1 MSRSIFGWSYP
12 PGCSGPPDDPEF
24 CEVCGND
31 VDSCV
36 CPECKVCGEVGRPSC
51 YKDHGM
57 VMDVQQLTAKVA
69 ADKRQKEEEERWE
82 RRAEEELE
90 GDAAEERWEESFKDM
105 REEERV
111 EREEF
116 DER

>member
-36 CPECKVCGEVGRPSC
+36 CPECKVCGEVGKPAC

-57 VMDVQQLTAKVA
+57 LMDKHQLIAKAA
-69 ADKRQKEEEERWE
+69 ADKRQREE
-82 RRAEEELE
+82 
-90 GDAAEERWEESFKDM
+90 EERWEESFEDM

-111 EREEF
+111 EREEYN
-116 DER
+116 DN